1 MGISIAG
8 GIVGEQ
14 QEYQGMD
21 IFPKNDASYHH
32 ESHFQ
37 QTVLQYPGE
46 YKEFI
51 TTCILIVLC

>member
-14 QEYQGMD
+14 QEYQVMD

-32 ESHFQ
+32 QSHFQ
-37 QTVLQYPGE
+37 QIVLQYPGE

-51 TTCILIVLC
+51 TTCI